1 MKNKTI
7 FYLLFVALILNL
19 NSLPGECVVKIKSG
33 SITFTSLDESV
44 ILPIT
49 DTSISVS
56 FGEDRG
62 GRVVAV
68 NIIFQDIAD
77 MIITGAEFDIATG
90 IDGESGKVVLN
101 FTDQDNS
108 SNEKVRILTSDS
120 FSKSRGKIKILEAN
134 EDGSFSFSI
143 KNTLT
148 NLLIQT
154 EEGFSKKRFHGKI
167 KMNGTILAKKVL
179 E

>member
-19 NSLPGECVVKIKSG
+19 NSLPGKCVVKIKSG
-33 SITFTSLDESV
+33 STTFTSLNESV
-44 ILPIT
+44 ILPVT

-56 FGEDRG
+56 FGEDLG
-62 GRVVAV
+62 SRVVAV
-68 NIIFQDIAD
+68 NLIFQDIAD
-77 MIITGAEFDIATG
+77 MITSGAEFDIATG
-90 IDGESGKVVLN
+90 IGGESGKVILN

-108 SNEKVRILTSDS
+108 STQKVKILTSDS
-120 FSKSRGKIKILEAN
+120 FSKSRGKIKILEVN

-148 NLLIQT
+148 NLLIQSG
-154 EEGFSKKRFHGKI
+154 EGFSRKRFRGKI
-167 KMNGTILAKKVL
+167 KMDGTILAKKVL